1 MSVKIDFTKNLGK
14 IKPMHGVGQ
23 PPFYGARSFPM
34 FHYLTEAGIP
44 FSRLHDV
51 AGPYGGGRFVDIPNL
66 FRDFDADPED
76 PASYDFTFTDCLIT
90 ALMDAKVEP
99 FFRLGVTI
107 ENDMTIK
114 AYRIHPP
121 KDPEKWAIIC
131 EKVIRHYTE
140 GWADGF
146 RYNIRYWEIW
156 NEPDNHFD
164 PKINQMW
171 TGTPEEYY
179 ELYNVTAKHLKK
191 CFPHLKIGGYSSCG
205 FYAIAAPSPAREQ
218 SYLGFFDNFLR
229 SVKENG
235 APLDFFSWHS
245 YAGIS
250 DTMKFAAYARE
261 QLDRYGFTD
270 TETTCN
276 EWNPEV
282 NLRGTG
288 RHAALVTGMMLAM
301 QNSPLDSAM
310 FYDARY
316 GVSIYGSMFN
326 PMTAA
331 PFPAY
336 YGFLAFNELYLLGTQ
351 AEVCCDDE
359 GVYALAAYKGTE
371 GCIVLANTSAADVPL
386 KLEMDGAVTECRILD
401 GERLLSGCRL
411 PEEIPGNTVLCIH
424 ATLA

>member
-1 MSVKIDFTKNLGK
+1 MSVKIDFTKNLGQ
-14 IKPMHGVGQ
+14 IKPLHGVGQ

-121 KDPEKWAIIC
+121 KDPEKWAVIC

-261 QLDRYGFTD
+261 QLDKYGFTD

-411 PEEIPGNTVLCIH
+411 PEEIPGNTVLCIRT
-424 ATLA
+424 TLA

>member
-121 KDPEKWAIIC
+121 KDPAKWAVIC

-351 AEVCCDDE
+351 ADVCCDDE

-411 PEEIPGNTVLCIH
+411 PEEIPGNTVLCIRV
-424 ATLA
+424 TLA

>member
-121 KDPEKWAIIC
+121 KDPEKWAVIC

-336 YGFLAFNELYLLGTQ
+336 YGFLVFNELYLLGTQ

-411 PEEIPGNTVLCIH
+411 PEEIPGNTVLCIRV
-424 ATLA
+424 TLA